1 MRIKYF
7 RLVKLSVLVE
17 RVIGLKGKVLNELQ
31 IETVQYV
38 YDSVFEKEWKSYYL
52 SLVKNELN
60 HLLTGEQAQHEEDS
74 DLCT

>member
-1 MRIKYF
+1 M
-7 RLVKLSVLVE
+7 
-17 RVIGLKGKVLNELQ
+17 KGKILNELQ